1 MKKSEKNKTLETDG
15 KPTLY
20 WNQERLLTS
29 QGKFSIAQDKEVVK
43 RLK

>member
-20 WNQERLLTS
+20 WNRERDCS
-29 QGKFSIAQDKEVVK
+29 P
-43 RLK
+43 LKVSLV